1 MTATLAQ
8 SPLFWGA
15 LITSLLAV
23 YFLPTWIGIFRQ
35 VEGLG
40 WLIAFNV
47 LCPGAG
53 WLGGMIL
60 ACTLPRREPPAA
72 YPSAPCYPQQQPGQY
87 HRKGNR

>member
-1 MTATLAQ
+1 MNALAQ

-15 LITSLLAV
+15 LITGLLAV
-23 YFLPTWIGIFRQ
+23 YLLPSWIGIFRQ

-47 LCPGAG
+47 LCPGVG

-60 ACTLPRREPPAA
+60 ACTLPRREPPVACQPTV
-72 YPSAPCYPQQQPGQY
+72 YYTQQPRQY
-87 HRKGNR
+87 R

>member
-1 MTATLAQ
+1 MNELAQ

-15 LITSLLAV
+15 LITVLMAV
-23 YFLPTWIGIFRQ
+23 YFLPIWIGIFRQ

-40 WLIAFNV
+40 WLVAFNV
-47 LCPGAG
+47 LCPGVG

-72 YPSAPCYPQQQPGQY
+72 YLPAVYYPQQPRQY
-87 HRKGNR
+87 W

>member
-1 MTATLAQ
+1 MTALAQ

-15 LITSLLAV
+15 LITGLLTV

-40 WLIAFNV
+40 WLIAFNA
-47 LCPGAG
+47 LLPGAG

-72 YPSAPCYPQQQPGQY
+72 YPTAPCYPQQQPGQY
-87 HRKGNR
+87 PRKGNR

>member
-1 MTATLAQ
+1 MNELAQ

-15 LITSLLAV
+15 LIIVLLAV
-23 YFLPTWIGIFRQ
+23 YLLPSWIGIFRQ

-47 LCPGAG
+47 LFPGVG

-60 ACTLPRREPPAA
+60 ACALPRREPPCV
-72 YPSAPCYPQQQPGQY
+72 YPSAVYYPPQPRQY
-87 HRKGNR
+87 W

>member
-1 MTATLAQ
+1 MNELAQ

-15 LITSLLAV
+15 LIIVLLAV

-47 LCPGAG
+47 LCPGVG

-60 ACTLPRREPPAA
+60 ACALPRREPSPVM
-72 YPSAPCYPQQQPGQY
+72 YPSAVYYPQQPRQY
-87 HRKGNR
+87 W

>member
-1 MTATLAQ
+1 MNALAQ
-8 SPLFWGA
+8 SPLFWDT
-15 LITSLLAV
+15 LIIVLLAV

-47 LCPGAG
+47 LCPGVG

-60 ACTLPRREPPAA
+60 ACTLPRREPSAVYLPAV
-72 YPSAPCYPQQQPGQY
+72 YYPQQPRQY
-87 HRKGNR
+87 W